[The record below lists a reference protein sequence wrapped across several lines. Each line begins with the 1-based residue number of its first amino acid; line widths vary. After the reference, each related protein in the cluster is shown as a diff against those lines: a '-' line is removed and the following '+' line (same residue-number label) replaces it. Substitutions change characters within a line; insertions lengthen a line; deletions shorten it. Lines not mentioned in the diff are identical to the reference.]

1 MFIKKIFL
9 REVKWE
15 KTEQKGEGK
24 AKPQGGQRGKVRKE
38 ERNVGTEDLLLLDLR
53 RV

>member
-1 MFIKKIFL
+1 MGED
-9 REVKWE
+9 R
-15 KTEQKGEGK
+15 TERRGK
-24 AKPQGGQRGKVRKE
+24 DKATGRTKGKVRKE